1 MKIYFRIVLL
11 ILPLCLMSC
20 ATKPVSSK
28 LIEIAKPAEIEAP
41 DTEVI
46 ESKFNEVEKA
56 AERITDEVVSAK
68 QNIEELEKRVE
79 DGEEINSD
87 FEDAIKELAEE
98 NRDKMLLF
106 NERFSSLYSRTSDVI
121 KELKNSLDGALA
133 DLRRMDIRL
142 SEANA
147 EITAHKSTI
156 AESEKEKK
164 GLRELVETLKEAR
177 AADEVYKGKADSRL
191 KFVWIT
197 WCLVIFIV
205 LVILAQLRFKIL

>member
-1 MKIYFRIVLL
+1 MKIHFRIAFL
-11 ILPLCLMSC
+11 ILPFCLMSC

-133 DLRRMDIRL
+133 DLRRMDIQL

-177 AADEVYKGKADSRL
+177 AADEVYKSKADSRL

>member
-1 MKIYFRIVLL
+1 MKIYFRIALL

-28 LIEIAKPAEIEAP
+28 LIEIAKPAETKAP
-41 DTEVI
+41 DTKVI
-46 ESKFNEVEKA
+46 ESKVNDVKNT

-98 NRDKMLLF
+98 NRGKMLLF

-121 KELKNSLDGALA
+121 KELKSSLDGALV
-133 DLRRMDIRL
+133 DLRRMDIQL

-191 KFVWIT
+191 KFVWLFWVLLT
-197 WCLVIFIV
+197 IFGVAIF
-205 LVILAQLRFKIL
+205 LQLRFRLL